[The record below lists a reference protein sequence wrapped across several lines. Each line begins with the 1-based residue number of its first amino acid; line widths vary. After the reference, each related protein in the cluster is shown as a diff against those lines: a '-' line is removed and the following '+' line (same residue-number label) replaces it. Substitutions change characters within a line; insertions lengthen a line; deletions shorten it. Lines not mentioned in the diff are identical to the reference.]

1 MMTDGRV
8 VQHAVSGYDVTD
20 DPDTHMSSAKLPK
33 FSLEPK
39 HRKGKLARTNPFSKH
54 TNVQ

>member
-20 DPDTHMSSAKLPK
+20 DPDTHMSSAKLLK

-39 HRKGKLARTNPFSKH
+39 IRKSKLII
-54 TNVQ
+54 